1 MTTIMENKEIL
12 RLSNED
18 SNKLT
23 RECLCTAMFKLM
35 AKQEFERI
43 SITEITKL
51 AGVSRAAFY
60 RNYESKE
67 ALVEE
72 MCHEILQRLSES
84 VKSERYRT
92 NRREWYANFFQ
103 TIQENKEYFRIYL
116 NAKLPIV
123 DHGVLESI
131 FPSASSRERYDN
143 MAREGAFLGILTSWF
158 EAGMQE
164 TPQEMSEICE
174 RIFVHRGGQAQ

>member
-12 RLSNED
+12 RLSNEE

-23 RECLCTAMFKLM
+23 RECLRIAMFKLM
-35 AKQEFERI
+35 AKQEFEKI

-51 AGVSRAAFY
+51 AGVSRTAFY

-72 MCHEILQRLSES
+72 ICHEIIERLEDS

-92 NRREWYANFFQ
+92 DRRTWYINFFQ
-103 TIQENKEYFRIYL
+103 TIRENSEYFRIYL
-116 NAKLPIV
+116 NALLPLA
-123 DHGVLESI
+123 DNGVLESI
-131 FPSASSRERYDN
+131 FPSSNSVERYDN
-143 MAREGAFLGILTSWF
+143 MAREGAFLGVLTSWF
-158 EAGMQE
+158 TAGMQE
-164 TPQEMSEICE
+164 TPEEMSAICE
-174 RIFVHRGGQAQ
+174 RIFVHSGGQAK